1 MTAQK
6 DRLEHDHGELDR
18 LLDTALASLASNE
31 PGASLNDLDL
41 FWARL
46 GIHIRAEHL
55 HLFPMLLD
63 KALAAGADDATS
75 PVYKLPE
82 LIPKLRRDH
91 DFFVVEIGKCVN
103 RLRQIVT
110 DADADGSVF
119 REIENMLEAVAARL
133 KIHNQIEERDI
144 YPLAGKLLTAA
155 ENDQLAQMVEKELAN
170 LPPRFRIQNAAAT
183 HE

>member
-1 MTAQK
+1 MSAQN

-18 LLDTALASLASNE
+18 LLDTSLASLASDDLA
-31 PGASLNDLDL
+31 ASLYGLDL

-63 KALAAGADDATS
+63 KALVAEKQAAGT
-75 PVYKLPE
+75 PVFKLPE

-103 RLRQIVT
+103 SLRSAANDG
-110 DADADGSVF
+110 DADDSLF
-119 REIENMLEAVAARL
+119 REIEKRLEAVAARL
-133 KIHNQIEERDI
+133 GLHNEIEERDI
-144 YPLAGKLLTAA
+144 YPLVTELFTTE
-155 ENDQLAQMVEKELAN
+155 ENDLLSRMIEKELTN
-170 LPPRFRIQNAAAT
+170 LPARFRSENAAAT